1 MNKKELVELV
11 KECIDE
17 VLKESVGYYNDKL
30 KYIVKPKFELHGV
43 HVAED
48 RGDIELEFTYEKSG
62 DTYSISYNHF
72 NDKMDL
78 GIALKGDNL
87 KGDKNY
93 KPISSDEF
101 RKSDYHDPVYT
112 VVELELDNLSRFIN
126 EEPDDRDYEDD
137 ERLGRMN
144 YSKDQAN

>member
-17 VLKESVGYYNDKL
+17 VLNEESIKFYNDKL
-30 KYIVKPKFELHGV
+30 EYIVEPNFEIHGV
-43 HVAED
+43 NIAED
-48 RGDIELEFTYEKSG
+48 RGDIELEFTYNKTG
-62 DTYSISYNHF
+62 DKYSISYNHF

-78 GIALKGDNL
+78 GIALKD
-87 KGDKNY
+87 DKNY
-93 KPISSDEF
+93 KTISSDEF

-112 VVELELDNLSRFIN
+112 VVELELDNLSRFVN

-144 YSKDQAN
+144 YPKDQSN

>member
-17 VLKESVGYYNDKL
+17 VLKESVGYYNNEL

-43 HVAED
+43 DVDED
-48 RGDIELEFTYEKSG
+48 RGDIELEFTYNKSG

-78 GIALKGDNL
+78 GIALKGD
-87 KGDKNY
+87 KNY
-93 KPISSDEF
+93 KTISSDEF

-126 EEPDDRDYEDD
+126 EEPDDRDYEDN
-137 ERLGRMN
+137 ERLGRMG

>member
-1 MNKKELVELV
+1 MKKSELFKLI
-11 KECIDE
+11 KECVDE
-17 VLKESVGYYNDKL
+17 VLRETIEYYTDKL
-30 KYIVKPKFELHGV
+30 KYIIKPKYEVHGV
-43 HVAED
+43 DIDED
-48 RGDIELEFTYEKSG
+48 RGDIELEFTYNETG

-78 GIALKGDNL
+78 GIAS

-93 KPISSDEF
+93 KTISSDEF